1 MRLLGLIL
9 IVGGLIAAVCQVG
22 AEENLLHN
30 PGFEQGEDGWQT
42 WPRRGE
48 PVFEIDTEVAHS
60 GSNSARLEVDEAG
73 EDGSWCQ
80 MIQPEPGRTYEYSL
94 WFRTG
99 DPDKRIT
106 FMAEGSATGG
116 GYSGQFGRQNPVSE
130 GTEWTRASGRFRVP
144 SNTGTLNFELW
155 VNLTGADVTTAWFDD
170 LVLEIVPP
178 QVVFDKIAI
187 EVLQPAHR
195 VVRETGQD
203 IVVRILWPAG
213 VQPPRAG
220 EYRLALEQ
228 EGAVLA
234 RASAVT
240 ESPTLVTFPGEL
252 LETDGTYTVT
262 CWLRSEGEYARPEPA
277 AVVRVADQTP
287 PPGAVIIDDQ
297 GRTLVDGEPFFPLLV
312 SNVIFP
318 EKWAKFK
325 AQGFNT
331 VHTPVTANL
340 DVCGEVMALAEQ
352 VDIKV
357 YHEVSNQLR
366 DGCDLGQIERMAQQ
380 LRGSP
385 ATLGYHAPDEPGATN
400 TPLRCLQK
408 SYNLLRSV
416 DPYHPVGQIYCN
428 AGSLEYYGQTTDILN
443 MDPYFE
449 PAMVAEWTR
458 FPNEWQRM
466 QGLSRGVWSTLRAF
480 PHRQAGMPTPQRVA
494 LDTYLALINGAKG
507 IMYFNYDFPPVAP
520 GGPYYHIDESP
531 LWEPFKELNRRTM
544 TFAPVVLEGKKLDID
559 PGEKSTSQVGMW
571 RYQGQLW
578 ILAANC
584 KNEPVTLSFALPDE
598 VASDAVIQ
606 VLFEGRNLAGSGE
619 IRDDFVAYGTHAYR
633 IALR

>member
-1 MRLLGLIL
+1 MKTAWYVVAAALVLMGCTR
-9 IVGGLIAAVCQVG
+9 IAHAQNVLV
-22 AEENLLHN
+22 N
-30 PGFEQGEDGWQT
+30 PGFEEGAAAWTT

-48 PVFEIDTEVAHS
+48 PAFAIDTQVAHS
-60 GSNSARLEVDEAG
+60 GTSSARIEVDEAG

-80 MIQPEPGRTYEYSL
+80 HIEPEPGKTYEYSL
-94 WFRTG
+94 WFRTA

-106 FMAEGSATGG
+106 FMAEGSAPGG
-116 GYSGQFGRQNPVSE
+116 GYSGQFGRQNPVGH

-178 QVVFDKIAI
+178 ELVLDEIAI
-187 EVLQPAHR
+187 EVLHPAHR
-195 VVRETGQD
+195 VVREAGQD
-203 IVVRILWPAG
+203 IVVRIPWPAG

-220 EYRLALEQ
+220 EYRLALER
-228 EGAVLA
+228 EGTVLA
-234 RASAVT
+234 RVSGAT
-240 ESPTLVTFPGEL
+240 ESPALVTFPGEL
-252 LETDGTYTVT
+252 LGTDGTYSVT
-262 CWLRSEGEYARPEPA
+262 CWLHSEGEYARPEPA
-277 AVVRVADQTP
+277 IVVRVADQTP
-287 PPGAVIIDDQ
+287 PPGAVIIDEQ
-297 GRTLVDGEPFFPLLV
+297 GRALVDGEPFFPLFV

-340 DVCGEVMALAEQ
+340 DKCAEVMALAEQ
-352 VDIKV
+352 VGIKV

-366 DGCDLGQIERMAQQ
+366 GGCDLAQIQRMAEQF
-380 LRGSP
+380 RDSP

-428 AGSLEYYGQTTDILN
+428 TGSLEYYGRTTDILN

-449 PAMVAEWTR
+449 PAMVAEWNR
-458 FPNEWQRM
+458 FPNEWQRV
-466 QGLSRGVWSTLRAF
+466 QGLSRAVWTTLRAF

-507 IMYFNYDFPPVAP
+507 IMYFNYDFPPATP

-531 LWEPFKELNRRTM
+531 LWEPFKELNRRTATLGAM
-544 TFAPVVLEGKKLDID
+544 ILRGKKLDIP
-559 PGEKSTSQVGMW
+559 PGEQAVSQVAMW
-571 RYQGQLW
+571 RWDGHLW
-578 ILAANC
+578 VVAANC
-584 KNEPVTLSFALPDE
+584 RNEPVELSFALPDVVRTDTE
-598 VASDAVIQ
+598 ID
-606 VLFEGRNLAGSGE
+606 VLFEDRTLPAAEE
-619 IRDDFVAYGTHAYR
+619 IRDHFVAYGTHTYR
-633 IALR
+633 VPLR